1 MSTAS
6 STRLLIIDPQNDFC
20 DLPGPLL
27 PGPQEGCAAT
37 PLPAL
42 PVPGADADMRRLADL
57 IRRIGAGLAGIEV
70 SLDSHHPMDIAHP
83 GWWRDE
89 SNRTP
94 APFTVIGLDDV
105 ASGRWRT
112 RDPAVQQRSLDY
124 VRRLQEQ
131 GRYALVVW
139 PEHCLIGHWGH
150 NLHAAVADSLDRWS
164 REQGK
169 TVDYLFKGSNPFT
182 EHYSALRAE
191 VPDPADPAHAGQPG
205 PAGPHGQCRAGAG
218 GRRSPVAL
226 RGQYRSR
233 SGRCTG
239 PGLGEAPGTA
249 ERCQQSGG
257 RLRVARPV
265 VCRRHAIARCELR
278 ALCRPDRLN
287 PTPEPAEKP

>member
-124 VRRLQEQ
+124 VRRLKEQ

-191 VPDPADPAHAGQPG
+191 VPDPADPATLASPGLLARMASAERVLVAGEALSHCVASTVRDLADALG
-205 PAGPHGQCRAGAG
+205 PAWVKRLVLLSDAS
-218 GRRSPVAL
+218 SPVAGFESL
-226 RGQYRSR
+226 GRSFVDDMRSR
-233 SGRCTG
+233 GASFVRCAD
-239 PGLGEAPGTA
+239 LTA
-249 ERCQQSGG
+249 
-257 RLRVARPV
+257 
-265 VCRRHAIARCELR
+265 
-278 ALCRPDRLN
+278 
-287 PTPEPAEKP
+287 

>member
-1 MSTAS
+1 M
-6 STRLLIIDPQNDFC
+6 TRSIQLLAIDPQNDFC

-89 SNRTP
+89 SDQPP

-191 VPDPADPAHAGQPG
+191 VPDPADPATLASPGLLARMASAERVLVAGEALSHCVASTVRDLADALG
-205 PAGPHGQCRAGAG
+205 PAWVKRLVLLSDAS
-218 GRRSPVAL
+218 SPVAGFESL
-226 RGQYRSR
+226 GRSFVDDMRSR
-233 SGRCTG
+233 G
-239 PGLGEAPGTA
+239 
-249 ERCQQSGG
+249 
-257 RLRVARPV
+257 ARF
-265 VCRRHAIARCELR
+265 ARCADLSS
-278 ALCRPDRLN
+278 
-287 PTPEPAEKP
+287 

>member
-20 DLPGPLL
+20 DLPGLLL
-27 PGPQEGCAAT
+27 PGPQQGGTMA

-57 IRRIGAGLAGIEV
+57 IERIGAGLAGIEV
-70 SLDSHHPMDIAHP
+70 SLDSHHPMDVAHP

-89 SNRTP
+89 SDQMP
-94 APFTVIGLDDV
+94 APFTVIGVDDL

-124 VRRLQEQ
+124 VQRLKEQ
-131 GRYALVVW
+131 GRYALVIW

-150 NLHAAVADSLDRWS
+150 NLHAAVAKSLDRWS
-164 REQGK
+164 RAQGK

-191 VPDPADPAHAGQPG
+191 VPDPADPATLANPGLLARLAGAERVLVAGEALSHCVASTVRDLADALG
-205 PAGPHGQCRAGAG
+205 PAWAKRLVLLSDAS
-218 GRRSPVAL
+218 SPVAGFESL
-226 RGQYRSR
+226 GRSF
-233 SGRCTG
+233 
-239 PGLGEAPGTA
+239 
-249 ERCQQSGG
+249 
-257 RLRVARPV
+257 V
-265 VCRRHAIARCELR
+265 
-278 ALCRPDRLN
+278 D
-287 PTPEPAEKP
+287 

>member
-20 DLPGPLL
+20 DLPGLLL
-27 PGPQEGCAAT
+27 PGPQQGGTMA

-57 IRRIGAGLAGIEV
+57 IERIGAGLAGIEV
-70 SLDSHHPMDIAHP
+70 SLDSHHPMDVAHP

-89 SNRTP
+89 SDQMP
-94 APFTVIGLDDV
+94 APFTVIGVDDL

-124 VRRLQEQ
+124 VQRLKEQ
-131 GRYALVVW
+131 GRYALVIW

-150 NLHAAVADSLDRWS
+150 NLHAAVAKSLDRWS
-164 REQGK
+164 RAQGK

-191 VPDPADPAHAGQPG
+191 VPDPADPATLANPGLLARLAGAERVLVAGEALSHCVASTVRDLADALG
-205 PAGPHGQCRAGAG
+205 PAWAKRLVLLSDAS
-218 GRRSPVAL
+218 SPVAGFESL
-226 RGQYRSR
+226 GRSFVDDMRSR
-233 SGRCTG
+233 G
-239 PGLGEAPGTA
+239 
-249 ERCQQSGG
+249 
-257 RLRVARPV
+257 ARF
-265 VCRRHAIARCELR
+265 ARCADLSS
-278 ALCRPDRLN
+278 
-287 PTPEPAEKP
+287 

>member
-20 DLPGPLL
+20 DLPGLSL
-27 PGPQEGCAAT
+27 PGPQQGGAVA

-57 IRRIGAGLAGIEV
+57 IERIGAGLAGIEV
-70 SLDSHHPMDIAHP
+70 SLDSHHPMDVAHP

-89 SNRTP
+89 SDQMP
-94 APFTVIGLDDV
+94 APFTVIGVDDL

-124 VRRLQEQ
+124 VQRLKEQ

-150 NLHAAVADSLDRWS
+150 NLHAAVAESLDRWS
-164 REQGK
+164 RAQGK

-191 VPDPADPAHAGQPG
+191 VPDPADPATLPSPGLLARLASAERVLVAGEALSHCVASTVRDLADALG
-205 PAGPHGQCRAGAG
+205 PAWAKRLVLLSDAS
-218 GRRSPVAL
+218 SPVAGFESL
-226 RGQYRSR
+226 GRSFVDDMRSR
-233 SGRCTG
+233 G
-239 PGLGEAPGTA
+239 
-249 ERCQQSGG
+249 
-257 RLRVARPV
+257 ARF
-265 VCRRHAIARCELR
+265 ARCADLSS
-278 ALCRPDRLN
+278 
-287 PTPEPAEKP
+287 